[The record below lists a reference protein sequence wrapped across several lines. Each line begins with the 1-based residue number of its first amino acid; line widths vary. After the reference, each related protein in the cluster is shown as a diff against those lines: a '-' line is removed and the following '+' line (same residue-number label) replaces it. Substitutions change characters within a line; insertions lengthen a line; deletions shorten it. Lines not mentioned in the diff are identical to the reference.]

1 MEIRRRKFQGVLN
14 ILSFNRHFYYIGLI
28 ALLVVV
34 LGHYLFSY
42 NDYLKWF
49 LVVIII
55 YGLLAPL
62 LVSAY
67 VYDFSKYY
75 DFKWVDNI
83 NLKGNNNL
91 VNINA
96 GFDETSFILK
106 NKFQSS
112 NLQVFDFYDQ
122 TRHTEEAIKRARKVS
137 RVYPGTKSISTGKI
151 PLKDSSIDILFLLS
165 AAHEVRS
172 NEEKE
177 LLFNECSRV
186 LKKQGKVLVVEHLR
200 DLPNFLAFSVGFMHF
215 FSKKT
220 WKSVFDKAN
229 LKLEEEIKFTP
240 FISVFVLEKNN
251 KR

>member
-28 ALLVVV
+28 VLFAVI
-34 LGHYLFSY
+34 LGHYLFNY

-83 NLKGNNNL
+83 NLKGKNNL

-122 TRHTEEAIKRARKVS
+122 TRHTEQAIKRARKVS
-137 RVYPGTKSISTGKI
+137 KVYPDTRLISTDKI

-177 LLFNECSRV
+177 LFFNECFRV
-186 LKKQGKVLVVEHLR
+186 LKKQGKILVVEHLR

-229 LKLEEEIKFTP
+229 IKLEEEIKFTP
-240 FISVFVLEKNN
+240 FMSVFVLEKIN
-251 KR
+251 KK

>member
-14 ILSFNRHFYYIGLI
+14 ILSFNRHFYYIGLL
-28 ALLVVV
+28 ALLTVV

-122 TRHTEEAIKRARKVS
+122 TRHTEQAI
-137 RVYPGTKSISTGKI
+137 
-151 PLKDSSIDILFLLS
+151 
-165 AAHEVRS
+165 
-172 NEEKE
+172 
-177 LLFNECSRV
+177 
-186 LKKQGKVLVVEHLR
+186 
-200 DLPNFLAFSVGFMHF
+200 
-215 FSKKT
+215 
-220 WKSVFDKAN
+220 
-229 LKLEEEIKFTP
+229 
-240 FISVFVLEKNN
+240 
-251 KR
+251 

>member
-14 ILSFNRHFYYIGLI
+14 ILSFNRHFYYIGSI

-75 DFKWVDNI
+75 DFKWVDNT
-83 NLKGNNNL
+83 NLKSYDNL

-122 TRHTEEAIKRARKVS
+122 TRHTEQAIKRARKVS

-172 NEEKE
+172 NKEKE
-177 LLFNECSRV
+177 LFFNECSRV
-186 LKKQGKVLVVEHLR
+186 LKKQGKILVVEHLR

-229 LKLEEEIKFTP
+229 IKLEEEIKFTP
-240 FISVFVLEKNN
+240 FMSVFVLEK
-251 KR
+251 K

>member
-49 LVVIII
+49 LVVVII

-83 NLKGNNNL
+83 TLKGNNNL

-122 TRHTEEAIKRARKVS
+122 TRHTEQAIKRARKVS

-177 LLFNECSRV
+177 LLFNECFRV
-186 LKKQGKVLVVEHLR
+186 LKKHGKVLVVEHLR
-200 DLPNFLAFSVGFMHF
+200 DLPNFLAFSIGFMHF

-229 LKLEEEIKFTP
+229 IKLEEEIKLTP
-240 FISVFVLEKNN
+240 FMSVFVLEKNN